1 MRLRASTLWALASVA
16 SACAGP
22 ASPPQRPATT
32 TTSTTAAIERFELS
46 GPATLKLASGATA
59 EIPAGFVARVEGKVV
74 QLLEPDRRVE
84 CLLVEVAEADPALAI
99 ASAWNTAGIAPGAAE
114 QASEPPA
121 SGGWERAREEAY
133 AEDAGHRALM
143 ALARQKGART
153 WVSLLR
159 GQPGDLAKREA
170 QLWSFMTSLKVPGLV
185 EENLSEVAPKEI
197 GARVA
202 ELDEFIETA
211 MERSETPGL
220 ALAVIEDG
228 KLSYSMGYG
237 VRELGKNQKVDAD
250 TLMMIG
256 SVTKSMTTLMM
267 ATLVDDQKLSWDK
280 KVVEIDPSFQV
291 GDPEL
296 SKQLRVEDLVCACTG
311 MPRKDVPLL
320 LEFEKKQPDDV
331 LRELSTLKP
340 TTKLRETFQYQNHMV
355 AAAGYLAA
363 RSLDPKAPLG
373 AAYDRAMKKR
383 VFEPLG
389 MKRTTL
395 DLDVAKKDR
404 NHASP
409 HAQNLTGAHQLV
421 PLEIE
426 RFATFVRP
434 SGGVWSS
441 ANEMARYVMN
451 ELSRGAGAAAG
462 GRRVA
467 SEASLTHRWEQQIA
481 IETDVH
487 YGLGFVVSKWKGLR
501 HIHHGGGTAGF
512 ITLLSFY
519 PEKGLGVV
527 IVSNGTGGQLIE
539 GAIRAKLG
547 ELWFGTDEKAEDVLT
562 AAIEAQRR
570 LIEQLS
576 ARTGEPTDAEMAP
589 FAGVHENAEL
599 GRLEIKKTK
608 EGWLLDA
615 GAYKTKLLRYTR
627 PDTKTSLMMFQG
639 PLTGEELVPSA
650 EPGASFELSQA
661 QERYVFR
668 RL

>member
-1 MRLRASTLWALASVA
+1 MRIRAWPLWAVA
-16 SACAGP
+16 ILGWACAGP
-22 ASPPQRPATT
+22 APRAPAATGAK
-32 TTSTTAAIERFELS
+32 TSTAATVERFELA
-46 GPATLKLASGATA
+46 GPATLRLASGATA
-59 EIPAGFVARVEGKVV
+59 EIPPGFLAKVEGKVV

-84 CLLVEVAEADPALAI
+84 CLLIEVAEPDPALAI
-99 ASAWNTAGIAPGAAE
+99 ASAWRTTGGAPGAAE
-114 QASEPPA
+114 QASEPP
-121 SGGWERAREEAY
+121 SRGGWDRTREELYAADSAHRVAQAY
-133 AEDAGHRALM
+133 
-143 ALARQKGART
+143 ARQKGSRS
-153 WVSLLR
+153 WVSLIR
-159 GQPGDLAKREA
+159 GLPADLAKREA

-185 EENLSEVAPKEI
+185 EENLSEVTPKEI

-267 ATLVDDQKLSWDK
+267 ATLVDDQKLSWDR
-280 KVVEIDPSFQV
+280 KVVEVEPSFQV

-296 SKQLRVEDLVCACTG
+296 SKALRVEDLVCACAG

-320 LEFEKKQPDDV
+320 LEFEKKQPEDV

-363 RSLDPKAPLG
+363 HALEPKAPLG

-395 DLDVAKKDR
+395 DLDQAKKDR

-441 ANEMARYVMN
+441 ANEMARFVMD
-451 ELSRGAGAAAG
+451 ELSKGAGLGG

-481 IETDVH
+481 IETDTH
-487 YGLGFVVSKWKGLR
+487 YGLGFVVSKWKGIR
-501 HIHHGGGTAGF
+501 HLHHGGGTAGF

-519 PEKGLGVV
+519 PEKGLGLV
-527 IVSNGTGGQLIE
+527 IVSNGTGAQLIE
-539 GAIRAKLG
+539 SAIRAKLT
-547 ELWFGTDEKAEDVLT
+547 ELWFGTDEKAEDLLT
-562 AAIEAQRR
+562 AAMEDQRH
-570 LIEQLS
+570 LIEQLA
-576 ARTGEPTDAEMAP
+576 ARTGEPTDEQMVA

-599 GRLEIKKTK
+599 GRFEIKKTK
-608 EGWLLDA
+608 DGWLLDA

-627 PDTKTSLMMFQG
+627 PDTKLSLMMFQG
-639 PLTGEELVPSA
+639 PLTGEELVPSS